1 MEKEHTGSGS
11 VVDVDYINPFIRSA
25 IELYKNLLDMDIKRE
40 QLFKIKGY
48 KVIRQ
53 AIKLGF
59 TGFLNGFVVYD
70 FSKNLS
76 REIAYRLMP
85 GFSNEELM
93 RFEKSAILEFANL
106 ITGKASSMLSGLT
119 EKIEV
124 FPPTMIKGPYKLVL
138 DGIGFGVS
146 FSSNY
151 GKMNVIIHIKY

>member
-1 MEKEHTGSGS
+1 MEHKSYVQTMI
-11 VVDVDYINPFIRSA
+11 DVDYINPFISSA
-25 IELYKNLLDMDIKRE
+25 IELYKNLLDMEIQRE
-40 QLFKIKGY
+40 QLFKVKGY

-59 TGFLNGFVVYD
+59 VGFLNGFAVYD

-85 GFSNEELM
+85 GFSNEELI

-106 ITGKASSMLSGLT
+106 ITGKASSVLSGLN

-124 FPPTMIKGPYKLVL
+124 LPPHMINGPSKLVIEGV
-138 DGIGFGVS
+138 GIGVS
-146 FSSNY
+146 FSSDF
-151 GKMNVIIHIKY
+151 GKMNVIIHIK